1 MGLHT
6 DGTTVKGCQ
15 TLSAG
20 GGSLKTGKGRVVLML
35 RVCEPRRV
43 GVAVYLSLVL
53 SVLLTKS
60 IGLVLALSHGRRRY
74 FDPCILQKRKSSFR
88 EAK

>member
-20 GGSLKTGKGRVVLML
+20 GGSLKTGKGRVVLVSVSPGGWAEL
-35 RVCEPRRV
+35 FTCPWFCQCTKAIEKEHRIGPCPISWEE
-43 GVAVYLSLVL
+43 AVL
-53 SVLLTKS
+53 
-60 IGLVLALSHGRRRY
+60 
-74 FDPCILQKRKSSFR
+74 
-88 EAK
+88 